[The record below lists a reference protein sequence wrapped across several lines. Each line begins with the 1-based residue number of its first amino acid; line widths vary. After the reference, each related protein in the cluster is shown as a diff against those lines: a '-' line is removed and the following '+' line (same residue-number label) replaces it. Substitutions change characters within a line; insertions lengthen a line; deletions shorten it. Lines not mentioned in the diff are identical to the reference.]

1 MQDPTSIAPA
11 FKATMTIEEMA
22 ALAFLVRYK
31 GDTRYKYTN
40 DLRFF
45 FEWCAAN
52 GLPPLEAKRV
62 HLELYARHLE
72 DDRGNCA
79 ATVHGKLSTLCGFYR
94 IAQADD
100 YVVKDPTVFLRM
112 PKVSYDETRALGL
125 DRHQLGK
132 LLQVASASSPS
143 DGALFALM
151 GLMGLRVSE
160 ACAVQIEDFQS
171 EIRGHRVLQ
180 LTGKGGKDA
189 TMPIP
194 VPVLRALV
202 LAAGDRTTGPVVLT
216 KAGKQQ
222 NRRGAYGRC
231 KILVKRAG
239 LPVGTHPHTMRH
251 AAITAALD
259 AGAPLRDA
267 QVFARH
273 SDPRITTR
281 YDRGR
286 QNLDRHAAHLVS
298 AYIAGGTIAA

>member
-1 MQDPTSIAPA
+1 MQNPTALAPT
-11 FKATMTIEEMA
+11 FKPGMTIEEMA

-45 FEWCAAN
+45 FEWCSAN
-52 GLPPLEAKRV
+52 GLPPLEAQRV

-72 DDRGNCA
+72 DVRGNCA

-100 YVVKDPTVFLRM
+100 YITKDPTVFLRM

-143 DGALFALM
+143 DGVLFALM

-160 ACAVQIEDFQS
+160 ACNVQIEDFQH
-171 EIRGHRVLQ
+171 EVRGHRVLQ
-180 LTGKGGKDA
+180 LTGKGNKDA
-189 TMPIP
+189 SMPIP

-202 LAAGDRTTGPVVLT
+202 AAAGDRTTGYIVRT
-216 KAGKQQ
+216 KAGKQM

-239 LPVGTHPHTMRH
+239 LPVGTHPHTMPAHPCAMLRCSRATPIH
-251 AAITAALD
+251 ASPPAMTAA
-259 AGAPLRDA
+259 
-267 QVFARH
+267 
-273 SDPRITTR
+273 
-281 YDRGR
+281 GR
-286 QNLDRHAAHLVS
+286 TLT
-298 AYIAGGTIAA
+298 GTQRTS